1 MQYIK
6 YYVWFPFVLWVSA
19 CAAPEGK
26 VIAKIPEASGI
37 SYCSSDD
44 TLVVANDEGLYYKI
58 SRKGKILQKTKL
70 GNYDLE
76 GVVCEDTQMI
86 FALENKGMFIV
97 DRQTGE
103 KKKVPLDTMYNGIKL
118 PLFDK
123 KSGIEGMAKV
133 GNVVYLAKQS
143 KKKKNSF
150 VAVVRLNP
158 YPSRIVDVIE
168 HHVADTAGLT
178 YHDGYLYMV
187 SDKEDL
193 LIKYD
198 LQKKK
203 SVQKVKLENGAW
215 EGIAF
220 DAKGFVYLADDD
232 GRIVKYKKKRLGL

>member
-1 MQYIK
+1 MM
-6 YYVWFPFVLWVSA
+6 YYLLLPIVLLVSA
-19 CAAPEGK
+19 CGAPKGK
-26 VIAKIPEASGI
+26 VIANIPEASGI

-44 TLVVANDEGLYYKI
+44 TLVVANDEGSYYKI
-58 SRKGKILQKTKL
+58 NRKGKILQKRKL

-76 GVVCEDTQMI
+76 GVVCEDEEMI
-86 FALENKGMFIV
+86 FALENKGILMI
-97 DRQTGE
+97 DRQTGK
-103 KKKVPLDTMYNGIKL
+103 KKKVTLNTMYNGKKL

-123 KSGIEGMAKV
+123 KSGIEGIAKV
-133 GNVVYLAKQS
+133 GNMVYLSKQS
-143 KKKKNSF
+143 NKKKKSF
-150 VAVVRLNP
+150 IAVVKLTP

-198 LQKKK
+198 LNKKK
-203 SVQKVKLENGAW
+203 SVQKIKLKKGSW

-220 DAKGFVYLADDD
+220 DTKGFVYLADDD
-232 GRIVKYKKKRLGL
+232 GRVLKYKKKRLGL